1 MLQIYLLP
9 IYLIK
14 TNKSLKRKGF
24 AIRRQDSDQIGS
36 ISDTVGLDLDMF
48 GISVFAMKLW
58 SDAVVNTSSFLFLV
72 GVKRFSSS
80 PL

>member
-1 MLQIYLLP
+1 VLNERDRANVVHECCSFILLP

-36 ISDTVGLDLDMF
+36 TSDTVGLDLDMF
-48 GISVFAMKLW
+48 GISVFAMKL
-58 SDAVVNTSSFLFLV
+58 
-72 GVKRFSSS
+72 
-80 PL
+80 